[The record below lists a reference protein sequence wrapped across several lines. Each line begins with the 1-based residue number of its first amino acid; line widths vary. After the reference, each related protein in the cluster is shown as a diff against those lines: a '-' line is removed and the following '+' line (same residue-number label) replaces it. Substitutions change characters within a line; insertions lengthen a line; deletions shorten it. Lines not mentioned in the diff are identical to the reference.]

1 MEVRVEKREFRAET
15 VLLAACRKL
24 SFSFLAHDQEKKSL
38 ACGDG
43 DERGACVLKTNSFS

>member
-24 SFSFLAHDQEKKSL
+24 SFSFLAHDQEKKVWR
-38 ACGDG
+38 GDG
-43 DERGACVLKTNSFS
+43 DERGACVLKTNLFS

>member
-24 SFSFLAHDQEKKSL
+24 SFSFLAHDQEKKVWRVGMVMREGH
-38 ACGDG
+38 A
-43 DERGACVLKTNSFS
+43 F